1 MKVYVLTGDYDSKAG
16 IAVFSTPS
24 RALGYADQTIGK
36 KWVERGMNVDAV
48 QIHDG
53 YQILIIDSH
62 DELIATYFILG
73 KEVDKSC

>member
-16 IAVFSTPS
+16 VAVFSTHI
-24 RALGYADQTIGK
+24 RALAYADQTIGK
-36 KWVERGMNVDAV
+36 KWVKRGMNVDAV

-53 YQILIIDSH
+53 YQILITDSQ

-73 KEVDKSC
+73 KEVDKPC